1 MSFHFKNILI
11 TGGAGFIGSNFI
23 RYLFDKRKTDE
34 NYKDIFIVNMDVI
47 NYCSTTDMEHLKE
60 DNYAFYKNDINDY
73 TNVKN
78 ILYRH
83 KIDTIV
89 HFAAQSHVDNSFGNS
104 LAFTR
109 DNVFGT
115 HSLLEA
121 CREYGKIK
129 RFIHISTDEVYGEV
143 DMDNNGC
150 VEKGVLNPTNP
161 YAATK
166 AAAEFLVRSYYHS
179 FKLPVIITRGN
190 NVYGSRQ
197 YPEKLIPAFT
207 TNLLE
212 GKKCKVHGKGLS
224 RRNFIHVYDVCTAV
238 ETIMKK
244 GSVNEIYNIGT
255 DNEFNVIEILQK
267 LVFSIKKDPDY
278 LKYAEF
284 VEDRLFND
292 FRYCVDSSK
301 LRDLGWRETISFSEG
316 LKETIE
322 WYCQE
327 ENREMFHFN
336 KDY

>member
-1 MSFHFKNILI
+1 MICCNSSGNTAPDLSKNLTNEKNTFFKFSSVLK
-11 TGGAGFIGSNFI
+11 
-23 RYLFDKRKTDE
+23 L
-34 NYKDIFIVNMDVI
+34 
-47 NYCSTTDMEHLKE
+47 ST
-60 DNYAFYKNDINDY
+60 F
-73 TNVKN
+73 
-78 ILYRH
+78 
-83 KIDTIV
+83 
-89 HFAAQSHVDNSFGNS
+89 
-104 LAFTR
+104 
-109 DNVFGT
+109 
-115 HSLLEA
+115 
-121 CREYGKIK
+121 
-129 RFIHISTDEVYGEV
+129 
-143 DMDNNGC
+143 
-150 VEKGVLNPTNP
+150 
-161 YAATK
+161 
-166 AAAEFLVRSYYHS
+166 
-179 FKLPVIITRGN
+179 
-190 NVYGSRQ
+190 
-197 YPEKLIPAFT
+197 
-207 TNLLE
+207 
-212 GKKCKVHGKGLS
+212 
-224 RRNFIHVYDVCTAV
+224 TAV